1 MEGLCRDGTAR
12 IFYSNKGSAVL
23 STSSLRMTLCHM
35 AHSFSSLTPTKWD
48 FNYSLLHSLTL
59 ELKVALLS
67 EWMPPLKTKLFE
79 ERGLAYTEWCIVSSS
94 IPHDIHVLSKM
105 INRKNELSFL
115 IEVFKTHPMLITHKA
130 MSIVL
135 SKLAKFRSFE
145 DTLEAFE
152 KLEREVLVGREFGV
166 AEFNVLIRVLCLE
179 RQMKDAR
186 VVFAKMLSRFSPN
199 LQTFNILLL
208 GFKESGDVMAVELFY
223 NEMVRRGFKPN
234 VVSFSIRI
242 DAYCK
247 KGSVGDGLRLVEE
260 MERLNL
266 MPTLEIFTTLIH
278 GAGIARNISLA
289 RELFDE
295 IPKRKLAPDI
305 GAYNALMGCYVRCRD
320 VKSGLSLMNETEENG
335 VRLDHVSYHTL
346 FLGLKR
352 SHGMEG
358 VYMVYQRM
366 VERKFVPKMYTVV
379 MLMKFF
385 CENRRAD
392 LGLELWRFLVDRGC
406 CPHEHAMDL
415 LVTGLCCV
423 GKMEE
428 AYDCL
433 IQMAERGR
441 PPGKRAIQVLERF
454 LVKAGKTDKLRNLNK
469 MTNMFYAFYDLWH

>member
-1 MEGLCRDGTAR
+1 MILGRASVKPNKVFQTLKISTKSSNPSHQIDR
-12 IFYSNKGSAVL
+12 ITKLINDHPYPDPDFHK
-23 STSSLRMTLCHM
+23 TLH
-35 AHSFSSLTPTKWD
+35 TQIPP
-48 FNYSLLHSLTL
+48 SLLCPQL
-59 ELKVALLS
+59 
-67 EWMPPLKTKLFE
+67 
-79 ERGLAYTEWCIVSSS
+79 VSS
-94 IPHDIHVLSKM
+94 VLARLFSGHSNSVKAVDFFKFCSESLPPTPNSLEKALH
-105 INRKNELSFL
+105 ILARNRDFDGAYRLMKA
-115 IEVFKTHPMLITHKA
+115 HPMLITHKA
-130 MSIVL
+130 MGIVL

-145 DTLEAFE
+145 DTLEGFE
-152 KLEREVLVGREFGV
+152 RLEREVLVGRAFGV
-166 AEFNVLIRVLCLE
+166 GEFNVLIRVLCLE

-186 VVFAKMLSRFSPN
+186 VVFGKMLSRFSPN

-208 GFKESGDVMAVELFY
+208 GFKESGDVTAVELFY

-234 VVSFSIRI
+234 VVSYSIRI

-247 KGSVGDGLRLVEE
+247 KGCVGDGLRLVDE

-266 MPTLEIFTTLIH
+266 MPTLEILTTLIH
-278 GAGIARNISLA
+278 GAGIARNVSRA

-295 IPKRKLAPDI
+295 IAKRGLAPDI
-305 GAYNALMGCYVRCRD
+305 GAYNALIGCYFRCRD
-320 VKSGLSLMNETEENG
+320 VESGLSLMGEMEEKG
-335 VRLDHVSYHTL
+335 VGLDHVSYHTL

-385 CENRRAD
+385 CENRRPD

-423 GKMEE
+423 GRMEE

-441 PPGKRAIQVLERF
+441 PPGKRALQVLVRF
-454 LVKAGKTDKLRNLNK
+454 LVKAGKTEKLHKLSK
-469 MTNMFYAFYDLWH
+469 MTNMS